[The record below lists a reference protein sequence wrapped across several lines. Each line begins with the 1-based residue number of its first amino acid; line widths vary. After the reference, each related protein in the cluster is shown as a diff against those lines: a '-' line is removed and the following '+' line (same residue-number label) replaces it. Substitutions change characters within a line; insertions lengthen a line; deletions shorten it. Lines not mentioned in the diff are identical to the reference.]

1 MYNVS
6 LSRFAPR
13 TVALTFMTS
22 DFLSLVLQAAGGG
35 IADTAADDQKAL
47 KRTGIDIMIAGLVLQ
62 AVSLSIFLA
71 VGLDFFLRVH
81 RLGTD
86 NSSPERNAVRSRFV
100 FKAFLVSLLVAT
112 VAILA
117 RSIFRAAE
125 LWEGFEGKLWN
136 SETDFLILDGA
147 MVALAVLLLS
157 ALHPGLAFG
166 GQWHAAN
173 WSLRT
178 GKEKKNSEPKERLES
193 TSDVGR
199 Y

>member
-1 MYNVS
+1 
-6 LSRFAPR
+6 
-13 TVALTFMTS
+13 MTS

-35 IADTAADDQKAL
+35 IADTASDEQKEL
-47 KRTGIDIMIAGLVLQ
+47 KRTGINIMIAGLVLQ
-62 AVSLSIFLA
+62 AISLTVFLA
-71 VGLDFFLRVH
+71 VSLDFFLRV
-81 RLGTD
+81 RSRGTD

-100 FKAFLVSLLVAT
+100 FKAFLAALLLAT
-112 VAILA
+112 LAILA

-136 SETDFLILDGA
+136 SERDFMILDGA

-157 ALHPGLAFG
+157 FLHPGLAFG

-178 GKEKKNSEPKERLES
+178 GKQKDDEVKQRLES
-193 TSDVGR
+193 TSDVGLGR

>member
-1 MYNVS
+1 
-6 LSRFAPR
+6 
-13 TVALTFMTS
+13 MTS

-35 IADTAADDQKAL
+35 IADTAADDEQDL

-62 AVSLSIFLA
+62 AVSLSVFLA
-71 VGLDFFLRVH
+71 VGLDFFLRVRRH
-81 RLGTD
+81 GMD
-86 NSSPERNAVRSRFV
+86 NSSPERNALRSRFV
-100 FKAFLVSLLVAT
+100 FKAFLAALLLAT

-125 LWEGFEGKLWN
+125 LWAGFEGELWN
-136 SETDFLILDGA
+136 SETDFLVLDGA
-147 MVALAVLLLS
+147 MIALAVLLLS

-173 WSLRT
+173 WSLRS
-178 GKEKKNSEPKERLES
+178 GKEKKSSEPSSEPRRKLES
-193 TSDVGR
+193 VSDAGT

>member
-1 MYNVS
+1 MS
-6 LSRFAPR
+6 
-13 TVALTFMTS
+13 S

-35 IADTAADDQKAL
+35 IADTADEQSL
-47 KRTGIDIMIAGLVLQ
+47 KRTGINIMIAGLVLQ
-62 AVSLSIFLA
+62 AVSLSVFLG
-71 VGLDFFLRVH
+71 VWLDFAIRV
-81 RLGTD
+81 RRQGAD
-86 NSSPERNAVRSRFV
+86 SSSPERTTVRSRAV
-100 FKAFLVSLLVAT
+100 FKAFLASLLLAT

-125 LWEGFEGKLWN
+125 LWEGFSGKLWN

-147 MVALAVLLLS
+147 MVALAVLALS

-178 GKEKKNSEPKERLES
+178 GKDKQTVEAKARSESSSEMAA
-193 TSDVGR
+193 GF
-199 Y
+199 

>member
-1 MYNVS
+1 
-6 LSRFAPR
+6 
-13 TVALTFMTS
+13 MTS

-35 IADTAADDQKAL
+35 IADTAAYDQQSL

-71 VGLDFFLRVH
+71 VGLDFAIRV
-81 RLGTD
+81 RRQGTD
-86 NSSPERNAVRSRFV
+86 NSSPERNALRSRAV
-100 FKAFLVSLLVAT
+100 FKAFLAALLLAT

-136 SETDFLILDGA
+136 SERDFLILDGA
-147 MVALAVLLLS
+147 MVALAVVLLS

-178 GKEKKNSEPKERLES
+178 GKEKKTTELKRRPGVESGSDEGSELGKR
-193 TSDVGR
+193 R

>member
-1 MYNVS
+1 
-6 LSRFAPR
+6 
-13 TVALTFMTS
+13 MTS

-35 IADTAADDQKAL
+35 IADTADEASL
-47 KRTGIDIMIAGLVLQ
+47 KRTGINIMIAGLVLQ
-62 AVSLSIFLA
+62 AVSLSVFLG
-71 VGLDFFLRVH
+71 VWLDFAIRVRRH
-81 RLGTD
+81 GAD
-86 NSSPERNAVRSRFV
+86 SSSPERTTVRSRAV
-100 FKAFLVSLLVAT
+100 FKAFLASLLLAT

-147 MVALAVLLLS
+147 MVALAVLALS

-178 GKEKKNSEPKERLES
+178 GKGKTETVEAKQRSESSSEMAA
-193 TSDVGR
+193 G

>member
-1 MYNVS
+1 
-6 LSRFAPR
+6 
-13 TVALTFMTS
+13 MTS

-35 IADTAADDQKAL
+35 IADTAAADQQSL

-62 AVSLSIFLA
+62 AVSLTAFLA
-71 VGLDFFLRVH
+71 VALDFFLRVRRH
-81 RLGTD
+81 GAD
-86 NSSPERNAVRSRFV
+86 GSQARNQVRSRKL
-100 FKAFLVSLLVAT
+100 FKAFLASLLLAT

-147 MVALAVLLLS
+147 MIALAVLLLS
-157 ALHPGLAFG
+157 ALHPGMAFG
-166 GQWHAAN
+166 SEQWHAAN

-178 GKEKKNSEPKERLES
+178 GKGKPVSVRASKES
-193 TSDVGR
+193 SGSVSDA
-199 Y
+199 

>member
-1 MYNVS
+1 
-6 LSRFAPR
+6 
-13 TVALTFMTS
+13 MTS

-35 IADTAADDQKAL
+35 IADTAAADQQDL
-47 KRTGIDIMIAGLVLQ
+47 KQTGINIMIAGLVLQ
-62 AVSLSIFLA
+62 AVSLSVFLA
-71 VGLDFFLRVH
+71 VGLDFFIRV
-81 RLGTD
+81 RRQGMD

-100 FKAFLVSLLVAT
+100 FKAFLAALLLAT

-125 LWEGFEGKLWN
+125 LWEGFSGKLWN

-147 MVALAVLLLS
+147 MVALAVILLS
-157 ALHPGLAFG
+157 VLHPGLAFG

-178 GKEKKNSEPKERLES
+178 GKEKKKTDRMTRSSSES
-193 TSDVGR
+193 VSDAGKP

>member
-1 MYNVS
+1 
-6 LSRFAPR
+6 
-13 TVALTFMTS
+13 MTS

-35 IADTAADDQKAL
+35 IADTAADDEQDL

-62 AVSLSIFLA
+62 AV
-71 VGLDFFLRVH
+71 FLRVRRH
-81 RLGTD
+81 GMD
-86 NSSPERNAVRSRFV
+86 NSSPERNALRSRFV
-100 FKAFLVSLLVAT
+100 FKAFLASLLLAT

-125 LWEGFEGKLWN
+125 LWAGFEGELWN
-136 SETDFLILDGA
+136 SETDFLVLDGA
-147 MVALAVLLLS
+147 MIALAVLLLS

-173 WSLRT
+173 WSLRS
-178 GKEKKNSEPKERLES
+178 GKEKKSSEPSSEPRRKLES
-193 TSDVGR
+193 VSDAGT

>member
-1 MYNVS
+1 
-6 LSRFAPR
+6 
-13 TVALTFMTS
+13 MTS

-35 IADTAADDQKAL
+35 IADTAADDEQDL

-62 AVSLSIFLA
+62 AVSLSVFLA
-71 VGLDFFLRVH
+71 VALDFFLRV
-81 RLGTD
+81 RRRGTD
-86 NSSPERNAVRSRFV
+86 NSSPQRNTLRSKFS
-100 FKAFLVSLLVAT
+100 FKAFLASLLLAT

-136 SETDFLILDGA
+136 SETDFLVLDGA
-147 MVALAVLLLS
+147 MVGLSVVLLS
-157 ALHPGLAFG
+157 VLHPGPAFG

-173 WSLRT
+173 WSLRS
-178 GKEKKNSEPKERLES
+178 GKEKKKSSGRELELES
-193 TSDVGR
+193 VSDGGK